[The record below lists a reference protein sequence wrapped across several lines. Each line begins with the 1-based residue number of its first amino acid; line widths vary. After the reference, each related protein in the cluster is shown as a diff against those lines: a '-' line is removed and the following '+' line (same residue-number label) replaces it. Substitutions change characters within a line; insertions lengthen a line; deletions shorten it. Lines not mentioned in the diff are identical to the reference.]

1 MRCTHVTS
9 KVLLPAQ
16 DILIHIELTFQ
27 LRDQLLD
34 ALFIGRLP
42 DVLLDDL
49 FPNDTAHDRIKLGIL
64 GARRLLE
71 LCSGL
76 KLRRDQLRPRPERR
90 EVAADSAIFIQLKA
104 IVLLLRQREGGGS
117 VREPAS
123 GTATIR
129 GRRETTHGDIGH
141 LAERLV
147 CKVRLLLV
155 FARLEV
161 DENEFIRD
169 VAFFGYHGYATRA
182 SGLWGSVELERHSEC
197 RR

>member
-16 DILIHIELTFQ
+16 DILVHIELAFQ

-42 DVLLDDL
+42 DVLPDDL

-90 EVAADSAIFIQLKA
+90 EVAADSAVFIQLKA
-104 IVLLLRQREGGGS
+104 IVLLLRQGGGGS
-117 VREPAS
+117 AREPA
-123 GTATIR
+123 
-129 GRRETTHGDIGH
+129 
-141 LAERLV
+141 
-147 CKVRLLLV
+147 
-155 FARLEV
+155 
-161 DENEFIRD
+161 
-169 VAFFGYHGYATRA
+169 
-182 SGLWGSVELERHSEC
+182 
-197 RR
+197 